1 MTLKNAGDFPNPFG
15 VAPPTGTLKPFSC
28 GDATRFFCASSTA
41 YARERIWLIGGTQES
56 RELAIALSQTNLPCT
71 ITVTTEPARS
81 LYPSASNLRVL
92 VTRLDINQL
101 EKFITDEKIGAILDA
116 SHPYAVEIS
125 RGAIASANQL
135 QIPYLRYERLSV
147 DTAKNSSQIIQLDSF
162 NTLINKDYLQGQR
175 VLLILG
181 YRPLP
186 LFYHWQQK
194 ASLFARILPSVTAMN
209 AALAAGF
216 TPERIIALRP
226 PVSANLERALW
237 EQWQI
242 SLVVTKASG
251 TPGGEDIKRM
261 VAAELGIPLIVINRP
276 KVDYPQQTSSLSAAL
291 EFCRQHLNN

>member
-1 MTLKNAGDFPNPFG
+1 MTLKNAGDTPNPEG
-15 VAPPTGTLKPFSC
+15 VVPPTGTLRDSPS
-28 GDATRFFCASSTA
+28 GTL
-41 YARERIWLIGGTQES
+41 RERIWLIGGTQES
-56 RELAIALSQTNLPCT
+56 REIAIALSQTNLPCT

-101 EKFITDEKIGAILDA
+101 ENFITDEKIGAILDA

-125 RGAIASANQL
+125 TGAIASANQL
-135 QIPYLRYERLSV
+135 KIPYLRYERLAV
-147 DTAKNSSQIIQLDSF
+147 NTAINSSQIIQLDSF
-162 NTLINKDYLQGQR
+162 NTLINGDYLQGQR

-181 YRPLP
+181 YRPLH
-186 LFYHWQQK
+186 LFEHWQEK
-194 ASLFARILPSVTAMN
+194 ASLFARILPSVAAME

-216 TPERIIALRP
+216 TLDRIIALRP
-226 PVSANLERALW
+226 PVSANLEKALW
-237 EQWQI
+237 EHWQI

-276 KVDYPQQTSSLSAAL
+276 KVDYPQQTSDLSAVL
-291 EFCRQHLNN
+291 EFCRQQFNN

>member
-1 MTLKNAGDFPNPFG
+1 MTLKNAGDSPS
-15 VAPPTGTLKPFSC
+15 GTL
-28 GDATRFFCASSTA
+28 
-41 YARERIWLIGGTQES
+41 RERIWLIGGTQES

-81 LYPSASNLRVL
+81 LYPLASNLRVL

-125 RGAIASANQL
+125 NGAIASANQL
-135 QIPYLRYERLSV
+135 KIPYLRYERLSV
-147 DTAKNSSQIIQLDSF
+147 DTTKNSSQIIQLDSF

-186 LFYHWQQK
+186 LFHNWQDQ
-194 ASLFARILPSVTAMN
+194 ATLFARVLPSVTAME
-209 AALAAGF
+209 AAIAAGF
-216 TPERIIALRP
+216 TPDRIIALRP
-226 PVSANLERALW
+226 PVSANLEKALW
-237 EQWQI
+237 QHWQI

-261 VAAELGIPLIVINRP
+261 VAAELDIPLIVINRP
-276 KVDYPQQTSSLSAAL
+276 KVDYPQQTSNLSAAL
-291 EFCRQHLNN
+291 EFCHQNLNSKQINKSSFKPIP